1 MILDHINDMAAI
13 CARHGVKTAL
23 ISPGSRSAPLTLA
36 FARHPD
42 IDTLVIPDE
51 RSAAFIA
58 LGMAQIQKRPV
69 VLICTSGSA
78 ACHYAPAIAEAFF
91 QQVPLLVLTADRPP
105 EWIDQFDG
113 QTIRQ
118 SGIYGNHVKASFD
131 FPDNPTHPDIRWHA
145 NRQVNEALL
154 QTMNEPLGPV
164 HINVPLREP
173 FYPDVDEQTFFRKT
187 PLIKQPEKSLQLR
200 EEAWDALPGEWHDCQ
215 KKLLVAGQMERDSA
229 MAEALNAF
237 STKYQTPVI
246 NEVISN
252 LHSLENSIFHQDA
265 FLTANP
271 DSGHE
276 ALIPHLLITFGK
288 SNISKNL
295 KHFLRKHKP
304 KVHWHIQPHE
314 RYQDTFQSVTRIIP
328 MNPLNFFPE
337 LAKRLGQAGE
347 SGHYLN
353 EWKQRDWKVAW
364 GLANFLDEQPFGEFQ
379 AVRLVMDKLPIGSHL
394 HLANSMAVR
403 YANFVGLRGKDSIS
417 VWCNRGTSGIDGSNS
432 TATGAALAQGKTVTL
447 ITGDMA
453 FFYDRNAFWH
463 NYQTP
468 NLRIILLNNHG
479 GGIFRMIKGPSDQ
492 PEFEE
497 YFETKQALDASN
509 LAKEFG
515 FAYQRCTGEKELR
528 AGLQSFFNP
537 GETTKILEVSTSSLT
552 NAKILEGYRTAVLK
566 L

>member
-13 CARHGVKTAL
+13 CAKHAVKTAL

-36 FARHPD
+36 FARHPN
-42 IDTLVIPDE
+42 IETKVIPDE

-131 FPDNPTHPDIRWHA
+131 FPDNPTHPDIQWHA
-145 NRQVNEALL
+145 NRLVNEALL
-154 QTMNEPLGPV
+154 QTMNEPPGPV

-173 FYPDVDEQTFFRKT
+173 FYPDADEQTFFRKT
-187 PLIKQPEKSLQLR
+187 PLIKQPEKNLQLR
-200 EEAWDALPGEWHDCQ
+200 EEALDALLREWDNSP
-215 KKLLVAGQMERDSA
+215 KKLLVAGQMERSSA
-229 MAEALNAF
+229 MAEALNTF
-237 STKYQTPVI
+237 SNNYQTPVI

-252 LHSLENSIFHQDA
+252 LHGLENSIFHHDA
-265 FLTANP
+265 FLAANP
-271 DSGHE
+271 NSDNE
-276 ALIPHLLITFGK
+276 ALVPHLLITFGK
-288 SNISKNL
+288 STLSKNL
-295 KHFLRKHKP
+295 KHFLRKHRP

-314 RYQDTFQSVTRIIP
+314 RYQDTFQSVTKIIP
-328 MNPLNFFPE
+328 MNPLNFFQD
-337 LAKRLGQAGE
+337 LAKRLGQTKE

-353 EWKQRDWKVAW
+353 EWKQRDCKIAS
-364 GLANFLDEQPFGEFQ
+364 GLSNFLDEQPFGEFQ
-379 AVRLVMDKLPIGSHL
+379 AVRLAMDKLPADSHL

-403 YANFVGLRGKDSIS
+403 YANFVGMRGKDSIS

-432 TATGAALAQGKTVTL
+432 TATGAALAQGKIVTL

-479 GGIFRMIKGPSDQ
+479 GGIFRMIKGPSEQ

-497 YFETKQALDASN
+497 YFETKQALNPSN

-515 FAYQRCTGEKELR
+515 FAYQRCTGEEELR
-528 AGLQSFFNP
+528 AGLQHFFNP
-537 GETTKILEVSTSSLT
+537 GEKTKILEIPTSGLT
-552 NAKILEGYRTAVLK
+552 NAKILEDYRTALLK
-566 L
+566 